1 MRPKR
6 LMPRISPDSRTS
18 STKNATYNPGFGPNV
33 YEIDAIQASVA
44 EILVPEV
51 ITQVN
56 VNTESITLLPP
67 FDEQGAAGT
76 ATSVIYVPTIFIG

>member
-1 MRPKR
+1 
-6 LMPRISPDSRTS
+6 MPRISPDSRTS